1 MIDAKVSLTAYE
13 SCVNAETDASREL
26 ALKRHLDSVRSHIK
40 TLSGKNYQQLYGL
53 QSLDFVFMFIPV
65 EPAFMVAISH
75 DSELWHDAW
84 SKNVILVSPSTLLFV
99 VRTVA
104 HLWRQ
109 EQQSRNAQEIAN
121 RGGELYDKLVGFVEE
136 FEAVGRRLVQVKES
150 YDVAHKK
157 LSSGRGNAIRQAEQL
172 RQLGVKPTK
181 ALPMPIVDLA
191 LDEALE

>member
-1 MIDAKVSLTAYE
+1 M
-13 SCVNAETDASREL
+13 
-26 ALKRHLDSVRSHIK
+26 
-40 TLSGKNYQQLYGL
+40 
-53 QSLDFVFMFIPV
+53 
-65 EPAFMVAISH
+65 
-75 DSELWHDAW
+75 
-84 SKNVILVSPSTLLFV
+84 ILVSPSTLLFV

-121 RGGELYDKLVGFVEE
+121 RGGELYDKAVG
-136 FEAVGRRLVQVKES
+136 VGRRLVQVKES